1 MFFFLGLLF
10 CSNSLACVSY
20 HGIQCDFFSWNT
32 SKVLQ
37 DLFYCCDCL
46 INLKY
51 AAVKFNVSQH
61 KRHTN
66 RTQTHTQCNAKYI
79 LHAMRGTFFIILL
92 LVRCF
97 SCFSLSL
104 SWHTHDLSVNG
115 VIRLFLEL
123 NFTFIFTCKMSI
135 NSFYF
140 DHTQFLSLSFSVS
153 VWRMIWLFIAQ
164 YAHFMLLNK
173 WRK

>member
-79 LHAMRGTFFIILL
+79 LHAMRGTFFIY
-92 LVRCF
+92 
-97 SCFSLSL
+97 SSL
-104 SWHTHDLSVNG
+104 G
-115 VIRLFLEL
+115 PLFLL
-123 NFTFIFTCKMSI
+123 
-135 NSFYF
+135 
-140 DHTQFLSLSFSVS
+140 FLSLT
-153 VWRMIWLFIAQ
+153 
-164 YAHFMLLNK
+164 FMTYTRFECK
-173 WRK
+173 WRYSFILRIEFYFHFHMQNEHKFILFRSYSISIALFLCFCLTYDLALYRSICTFYAAE